1 MKDRTHSF
9 TMIFKYTLRKV
20 INVYIKSMSYVA
32 PLIFIVRKTI
42 SLVLEDINDDEK
54 RRILNELKTEINT
67 GLVNIEF
74 KQAVSGSLI
83 IYIDILDSNLLSTEH
98 ELGHQIYMF
107 LCRALQLTGFN
118 MKTENEITVV
128 LIKEEGNKLLDHI
141 LVDNIA
147 KILPCDKT
155 FSFV

>member
-1 MKDRTHSF
+1 MS
-9 TMIFKYTLRKV
+9 
-20 INVYIKSMSYVA
+20 NVVS
-32 PLIFIVRKTI
+32 LIFIARKPI
-42 SLVLEDINDDEK
+42 SLVLEDIDDDK
-54 RRILNELKTEINT
+54 RQMILNKLKTEVNL

-98 ELGHQIYMF
+98 ELGHQIYIF
-107 LCRALQLTGFN
+107 LCSTLQLTDFN

-128 LIKEEGNKLLDHI
+128 LIKEEGNKLRVLYHI

-147 KILPCDKT
+147 NILPCDKT
-155 FSFV
+155 LSFA

>member
-1 MKDRTHSF
+1 
-9 TMIFKYTLRKV
+9 
-20 INVYIKSMSYVA
+20 
-32 PLIFIVRKTI
+32 VRKTI

-107 LCRALQLTGFN
+107 LFYVN
-118 MKTENEITVV
+118 I
-128 LIKEEGNKLLDHI
+128 
-141 LVDNIA
+141 DN
-147 KILPCDKT
+147 
-155 FSFV
+155 FS

>member
-1 MKDRTHSF
+1 MS
-9 TMIFKYTLRKV
+9 
-20 INVYIKSMSYVA
+20 NVVS
-32 PLIFIVRKTI
+32 LIFIARKPI

-54 RRILNELKTEINT
+54 QRILNKLKTEINS

-98 ELGHQIYMF
+98 ELGHQIYIF
-107 LCRALQLTGFN
+107 LCRALPLTGFN

-128 LIKEEGNKLLDHI
+128 LIKEEGNKLRVLCHI

-155 FSFV
+155 LSFA